1 MIKLSTLLFLQL
13 SYALIAVGYL
23 LLSTY
28 RLQVTGQA
36 LSAAPILPAIIMFV
50 PYCGLLLLPRV
61 GMIKGYRFAMVVASV
76 LMGGGGVVGNI
87 MRYMDSGLEHYA
99 TFSAFV
105 IAVAINSYGTVL
117 NIIAALG
124 LFKNQSQ
131 DKRAKASS

>member
-1 MIKLSTLLFLQL
+1 
-13 SYALIAVGYL
+13 
-23 LLSTY
+23 
-28 RLQVTGQA
+28 
-36 LSAAPILPAIIMFV
+36 
-50 PYCGLLLLPRV
+50 
-61 GMIKGYRFAMVVASV
+61 
-76 LMGGGGVVGNI
+76 

-99 TFSAFV
+99 TFSAFA

>member
-1 MIKLSTLLFLQL
+1 
-13 SYALIAVGYL
+13 
-23 LLSTY
+23 
-28 RLQVTGQA
+28 
-36 LSAAPILPAIIMFV
+36 MFV

-61 GMIKGYRFAMVVASV
+61 GMIKGYRVAMVVAIV

-131 DKRAKASS
+131 E